1 MKLIGNLLCIGFI
14 VWVVSFFVKAEK
26 KEFPS
31 SEVLVSQFEKM
42 ELFDKKDWKKG
53 NVVDGVQVYTS
64 HTADNILNSSWL
76 LGVKQAAVISL
87 SDIRD
92 PAFEGVSAL
101 AVCFKLVKGV
111 LGRDTKED
119 FKVVEDSFKSALSSG
134 SIDNVHQDSQDLD
147 GYKFEVQ
154 MKSVTSNI
162 NSYTCSI
169 KEK

>member
-111 LGRDTKED
+111 G
-119 FKVVEDSFKSALSSG
+119 A
-134 SIDNVHQDSQDLD
+134 
-147 GYKFEVQ
+147 
-154 MKSVTSNI
+154 
-162 NSYTCSI
+162 
-169 KEK
+169 